1 MGTMS
6 SPLKV
11 YSDYQRTA
19 EGGIHLSSREKN
31 KQSGKVTSE
40 LEGIAQMEKVNLAHQ
55 IGLHKGCSHGCMFKK
70 LQVMV
75 FS

>member
-1 MGTMS
+1 MGEMS

-11 YSDYQRTA
+11 YSDYQRTP
-19 EGGIHLSSREKN
+19 EGGIHLSLREKN

-40 LEGIAQMEKVNLAHQ
+40 LGGIAQMEKMKLAHQ
-55 IGLHKGCSHGCMFKK
+55 IVLHKGCSHGCMFKK

>member
-1 MGTMS
+1 MGEMS

-11 YSDYQRTA
+11 YSDYQGTP

-31 KQSGKVTSE
+31 KQSGKVTAE
-40 LEGIAQMEKVNLAHQ
+40 LGGIAQMEKMKLAHQ
-55 IGLHKGCSHGCMFKK
+55 IALHKGCSHGCMFKK